1 MDNKRSLDTLFAHGG
16 HHPDPVTG
24 AVAPAITPSTT
35 FARGQDYALPDAH
48 SYARAGH
55 PGIIDLETLLA
66 RADGAVG
73 ALVFASGMSGIVALL
88 ELVPT
93 GARITAPRVMYHG
106 TRDWLVH
113 LQRTRDIGI
122 DWYDAGDAASLER
135 AVVPGKTSLVWTEVA
150 VNPTWDVIDI
160 AHAAEVAHAAGAEL
174 AVDATIAPSVTCQ
187 PARLGADYVFQSATK
202 YLNGHSDVTAGVVSV
217 VRAEQ
222 HIATM
227 ALHRTLTGSSLSPFD
242 CWLLQR
248 GLRTLSLRYERASAN
263 ALAIAQR
270 FAHDPRVAQVLY
282 PGLASH
288 PGHDVARR
296 QMRAGFGG
304 MMSVCV
310 QGGAEE
316 ALAVAGRL
324 ELFARATSLGGVE
337 SLVEHRATIEGP
349 DSPVPPNL
357 LRMSIGIEAADDLI
371 ADIDQG
377 LGTP

>member
-1 MDNKRSLDTLFAHGG
+1 MNNKRSLDTLLAHGG
-16 HHPDPVTG
+16 HQPDPITG
-24 AVAPAITPSTT
+24 AVAPAISPSTT
-35 FARGQDYALPDAH
+35 FARGNDYALPDTH

-55 PGIIDLETLLA
+55 PGVVNLEPLLA
-66 RADGAVG
+66 RADDAVG

-88 ELVPT
+88 ELIQP
-93 GARITAPRVMYHG
+93 GAHVAAPRVMYHG

-113 LQRTRDIGI
+113 LERTRGI
-122 DWYDAGDAASLER
+122 VVDWFDAGDATSLEH
-135 AVVPGKTSLVWTEVA
+135 AVLPGKTSLVWTEVA

-160 AHAAEVAHAAGAEL
+160 ERAAEVAHAAGAEL
-174 AVDATIAPSVTCQ
+174 AVDATIAPSVTCK

-217 VRAEQ
+217 VKAEQ

-227 ALHRTLTGSSLSPFD
+227 ALHRTLTGSTLSPFD

-248 GLRTLSLRYERASAN
+248 GLRTLALRYERASAN

-270 FAHDPRVAQVLY
+270 FERHARVASVLY
-282 PGLASH
+282 PGLESH
-288 PGHDVARR
+288 RGHEVARR
-296 QMRAGFGG
+296 QMRAGYGG
-304 MMSVCV
+304 MMSLCV
-310 QGGAEE
+310 KGGAAE

-349 DSPVPPNL
+349 ESPVPPNL
-357 LRMSIGIEAADDLI
+357 LRMSIGIESADDLI
-371 ADIDQG
+371 ADIEQALDA
-377 LGTP
+377 P